1 MLRYVKNIVY
11 FYFLLLLIYFCN
23 LEFKLK
29 FWKVLWW
36 IYMYIVLFMD
46 EYCIIKFD
54 VELLK
59 KLMELLSYCNSD

>member
-11 FYFLLLLIYFCN
+11 FYFLLLLIYFCK

-46 EYCIIKFD
+46 EYCIIEFNWCRVIEEIDGIIK
-54 VELLK
+54 LL
-59 KLMELLSYCNSD
+59 

>member
-46 EYCIIKFD
+46 EYCSIENSWCRVIEEIDGIIK
-54 VELLK
+54 LL
-59 KLMELLSYCNSD
+59 